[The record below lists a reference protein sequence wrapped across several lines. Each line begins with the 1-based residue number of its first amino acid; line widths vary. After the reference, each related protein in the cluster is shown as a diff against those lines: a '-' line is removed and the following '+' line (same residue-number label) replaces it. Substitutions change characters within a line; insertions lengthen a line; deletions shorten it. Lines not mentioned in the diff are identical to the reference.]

1 MFRPW
6 IQGRRVF
13 GALRKPVMVLPE
25 VKYARLP
32 SAREAMV
39 PSMCSKNHGA
49 TLPAERTYVTVL
61 DSGEALHQ
69 RLAGLLQHKDTQ
81 GHSE

>member
-1 MFRPW
+1 M
-6 IQGRRVF
+6 QGRRVF
-13 GALRKPVMVLPE
+13 GALRKPVVVLPE

-49 TLPAERTYVTVL
+49 TLPARPARVTVS
-61 DSGEALHQ
+61 DGGGTLHQ
-69 RLAGLLQHKDTQ
+69 RLAGLLQHEDTQ
-81 GHSE
+81 GDSE